1 MYGIVY
7 FTDFSSLS
15 LTVYKQQ
22 LQIVHESF
30 HTARPAL
37 VLLLRSFGPTW
48 HLVGTVNIYG

>member
-15 LTVYKQQ
+15 LTVGLHKQQ

-30 HTARPAL
+30 HTDRPTTNA
-37 VLLLRSFGPTW
+37 VTW
-48 HLVGTVNIYG
+48 

>member
-22 LQIVHESF
+22 LQIVHDSF
-30 HTARPAL
+30 YTDMVYHYCCYL
-37 VLLLRSFGPTW
+37 VVLEQI
-48 HLVGTVNIYG
+48 GT

>member
-1 MYGIVY
+1 MYEIVY

-30 HTARPAL
+30 THESFHTST
-37 VLLLRSFGPTW
+37 LR
-48 HLVGTVNIYG
+48 L

>member
-1 MYGIVY
+1 MFGIVY

-30 HTARPAL
+30 HTDRPTISA
-37 VLLLRSFGPTW
+37 VA
-48 HLVGTVNIYG
+48 